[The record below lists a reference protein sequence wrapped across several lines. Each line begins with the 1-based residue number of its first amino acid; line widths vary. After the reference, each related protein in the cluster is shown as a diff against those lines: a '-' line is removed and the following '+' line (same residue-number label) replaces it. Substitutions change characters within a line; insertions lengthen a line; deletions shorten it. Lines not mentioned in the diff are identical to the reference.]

1 MARKLDWSKHNARTD
16 AQLSTESVRSDEA
29 YQREMEWGKI
39 RFGKHKGKTL
49 QQVPINYLKWI
60 VNTWLPNS
68 KFTKA
73 QIQNAQHEIT
83 QRQNIASTTARTKVE
98 NPKISVLDAN
108 KH

>member
-1 MARKLDWSKHNARTD
+1 MAKIDWSKHNYHNDVHSAMGTGR
-16 AQLSTESVRSDEA
+16 RKIA
-29 YQREMEWGKI
+29 YEREVEWGKI

-73 QIQNAQHEIT
+73 QIQNAQHEIS
-83 QRQNIASTTARTKVE
+83 QRQSIASTTARTKVE
-98 NPKISVLDAN
+98 NPKISVQDAN
-108 KH
+108 QH